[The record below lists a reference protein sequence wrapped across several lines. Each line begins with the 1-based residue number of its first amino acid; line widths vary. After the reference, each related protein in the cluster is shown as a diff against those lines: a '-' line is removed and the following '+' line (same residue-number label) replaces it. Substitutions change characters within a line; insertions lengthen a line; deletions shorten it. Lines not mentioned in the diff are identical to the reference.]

1 MIHVSA
7 NRGRDLRATL
17 NLHRSN
23 LIVAPAHGLQRGV
36 VIVYLPLA
44 SHEVLLL
51 KQHHLG
57 LLVVL
62 CARDARKDKFSLSH
76 ETKTGLYCVSND
88 DAHILYCKLQHDL
101 CAETKSFCWIL
112 LYTRGGSNV
121 VIIERK
127 TFEQRV
133 QRKTPGQKKAEF

>member
-76 ETKTGLYCVSND
+76 ETKTGTSYIVLAMMMLIYYTVNCNMICVLKPNLSVGYCYIPEED
-88 DAHILYCKLQHDL
+88 QM
-101 CAETKSFCWIL
+101 L
-112 LYTRGGSNV
+112 LL
-121 VIIERK
+121 
-127 TFEQRV
+127 
-133 QRKTPGQKKAEF
+133 